1 MVIFITAC
9 VCTYTAVLFM
19 QMVSHAYVCLRGS
32 AVPR

>member
-19 QMVSHAYVCLRGS
+19 QMVSHVCLRGS
-32 AVPR
+32 AVP